1 MRTLILVSLTSLALG
16 LGCGTEIGD
25 SCTFS
30 TECSPSGDRICAT
43 GTTLPGGYCTI
54 YGCDYDTCPDEAICV
69 KFYAV
74 GSTNVLCNPDT
85 EDAPRFDSEG
95 NPSGIDVTDDC
106 SPEETCTLNGSCV
119 PRTSETRYC
128 MKKCAADGDCR
139 DGYHC
144 RTYSLMLQY
153 GGEPV
158 TDPDSTST
166 GIQPFCATAPSATEE
181 AEAFMSPLSG
191 IVHQ

>member
-1 MRTLILVSLTSLALG
+1 MRTHIIVSLAALALG

-25 SCTFS
+25 SCSFS
-30 TECSPSGDRICAT
+30 AECSPSGDRICAT
-43 GTTLPGGYCTI
+43 GSTLPGGYCTVF
-54 YGCDYDTCPDEAICV
+54 GCDHDTCPEESVCV

-85 EDAPRFDSEG
+85 EDAPRFDEDG
-95 NPSGIDVTDDC
+95 NPTGIEPSDVC

-119 PRTSETRYC
+119 PRSSETRYC
-128 MKKCAADGDCR
+128 MKKCSSAGDCR
-139 DGYHC
+139 DAYHC

-158 TDPDSTST
+158 TAPGSDSDS
-166 GIQPFCATAPSATEE
+166 IQPFCAVAPTATAE
-181 AEAFMSPLSG
+181 AEPVSMPEHFD
-191 IVHQ
+191 